1 MPSLSKHEVHDAM
14 PTTAY
19 QQLETRFH
27 RLYALRGAGGVLHW
41 DMAAMMP
48 AGGGA
53 DRAEQL
59 AAINVTCHEVLADP
73 RLAELLD
80 RAEGDSGELDGWQR
94 ANLAEM
100 RRQWT
105 HATAVDARLVEA
117 LTKACA
123 KCEGLWR
130 KARAAA
136 DYGSILPALGE
147 VLGLVREQALA
158 KAAKLGLTP
167 YDALLDEYEPG
178 GRSAEIDV
186 IFDDLAAFLPGF
198 IARALEHQAQ
208 QPRPRQPTGPFP
220 VAAQAT
226 LARRL
231 MEAVGFDFEH
241 GRLDTSHHPFCGGT
255 PGDVRITTRYDEAEF
270 SSAILGVLHETGHA
284 MYEMG
289 LPPAWR
295 FQPVGQ
301 ARGMSAHESQSL
313 LVEMQACRSRPF
325 VSFLAPLARDAFG
338 GSGPE
343 WEAEN
348 LYRLGIRV
356 KPDFIRV
363 DADEVT
369 YPAHVILRYRL
380 EKAMIAGDLRL
391 ADLPGAWNEGM
402 KSMLGIVP
410 QSDREG
416 CLQDIHWYDGAW
428 GYFPT
433 YTLGAMTAAQLF
445 AAAVE
450 AEPGIPDA
458 LAEGD
463 FRPLM
468 SWLRPNVHALGSSLP
483 TPELVTRATGRPL
496 DAAVF
501 KRHLERRYL
510 A

>member
-1 MPSLSKHEVHDAM
+1 MTP
-14 PTTAY
+14 AY
-19 QQLETRFH
+19 QQLESRFH

-59 AAINVTCHEVLADP
+59 AAVNVTCHEILADP
-73 RLAELLD
+73 KLADLLD
-80 RAEGDSGELDGWQR
+80 EAESGQTADLDAWQR
-94 ANLAEM
+94 ANLVEM

-105 HATAVDARLVEA
+105 HATALDARLVEA
-117 LTKACA
+117 MTKACA
-123 KCEGLWR
+123 ACEALWR
-130 KARAAA
+130 KARAEASFA
-136 DYGSILPALGE
+136 MVLPALTE
-147 VLGLVREQALA
+147 VLGLVREQAAA
-158 KAAKLGLTP
+158 KAAKLGLSP

-178 GRSAEIDV
+178 GRAAEIAPV
-186 IFDDLAAFLPGF
+186 FDELAAFLPGF
-198 IARALEHQAQ
+198 IADVLEHQNRLPA
-208 QPRPRQPTGPFP
+208 PTPPAGPFP
-220 VAAQAT
+220 LDRQQA

-255 PGDVRITTRYDEAEF
+255 PGDVRITTRYDEADF
-270 SSAILGVLHETGHA
+270 SSAIMGVLHETGHA
-284 MYEMG
+284 MYERG
-289 LPPAWR
+289 LPEPWR

-313 LVEMQACRSRPF
+313 LVEMQACRSHQF
-325 VSFLAPLARDAFG
+325 VSFLAPLAREAFG
-338 GSGPE
+338 GAGPG
-343 WEAEN
+343 WEADN
-348 LYRLGIRV
+348 LYRLGTAV
-356 KPDFIRV
+356 KPGFIRV

-380 EKAMIAGDLRL
+380 EQAMIAGDLQL
-391 ADLPGAWNEGM
+391 ADLPAAWNDGM
-402 KSMLGIVP
+402 QAMLGIVP
-410 QSDREG
+410 PTDREG

-445 AAAVE
+445 DAAVK

-458 LAEGD
+458 LGKGD
-463 FRPLM
+463 FAPLM
-468 SWLRPNVHALGSSLP
+468 GWLRPNVHALGSSVP
-483 TPELVTRATGRPL
+483 TPELVARATGRPL
-496 DAAVF
+496 DAGLF
-501 KRHLERRYL
+501 KRHLETRYL

>member
-1 MPSLSKHEVHDAM
+1 M
-14 PTTAY
+14 TAY
-19 QQLETRFH
+19 QELETRFH
-27 RLYALRGAGGVLHW
+27 RLYALRGAAGVLHW
-41 DMAAMMP
+41 DMASMMP

-59 AAINVTCHEVLADP
+59 AAVNVTCHEVLADP
-73 RLAELLD
+73 RLADLLEQ
-80 RAEGDSGELDGWQR
+80 AEVEAGGLDGWQR
-94 ANLAEM
+94 ANLIEM

-105 HATAVDARLVEA
+105 HATAVDGRLVEA
-117 LTKACA
+117 LTKVCA
-123 KCEGLWR
+123 ACEGQWR
-130 KARAAA
+130 KARATA
-136 DYGSILPALGE
+136 DYASILPALSE
-147 VLGLVREQALA
+147 VLALVREQAAA
-158 KAAKLGLTP
+158 KAAKLNLTP

-198 IARALEHQAQ
+198 IARALELQAKKPA
-208 QPRPRQPTGPFP
+208 PRKPAGPFP
-220 VAAQAT
+220 QAKQAA

-231 MEAVGFDFEH
+231 MEALGFDFEH
-241 GRLDTSHHPFCGGT
+241 GRLDTSHHPFCGGS
-255 PGDVRITTRYDEAEF
+255 PGDVRITTRYDETDF
-270 SSAILGVLHETGHA
+270 SSAIMGVLHETGHA

-289 LPPAWR
+289 LPEQWR

-313 LVEMQACRSRPF
+313 LIEMQACRSRAF
-325 VSFLAPLARDAFG
+325 IGFLAPLARESFG
-338 GSGPE
+338 GAGPE
-343 WEAEN
+343 WEADN
-348 LYRLGIRV
+348 LYRLGTAV

-380 EKAMIAGDLRL
+380 EKAMVAGDLAL

-402 KSMLGIVP
+402 KTMLGIVP
-410 QSDREG
+410 ASAREG

-445 AAAVE
+445 DAAVK
-450 AEPGIPDA
+450 AAPGIPHA
-458 LAEGD
+458 LAKGD

-468 SWLRPNVHALGSSLP
+468 GWLRPNVHGLGSSLP
-483 TPELVTRATGRPL
+483 TPELVARATGRPL
-496 DAAVF
+496 DAGVF
-501 KRHLERRYL
+501 KRHLETRYL
-510 A
+510 AA